1 MNDRERLVLAV
12 CIGEWATVLRHI
24 DVLEQV
30 EPDEKHYS
38 IRGRVRMELGNLC
51 DLWSADQGNPV
62 PDNERSVAEARAY
75 CTEHQDRLDELLTG
89 E

>member
-1 MNDRERLVLAV
+1 MLTDRERLMLAV
-12 CIGEWATVLRHI
+12 CIGEWATVIGAL
-24 DVLEQV
+24 DALEQV
-30 EPDEKHYS
+30 GQTVHRH
-38 IRGRVRMELGNLC
+38 RGRAQRELSYFC